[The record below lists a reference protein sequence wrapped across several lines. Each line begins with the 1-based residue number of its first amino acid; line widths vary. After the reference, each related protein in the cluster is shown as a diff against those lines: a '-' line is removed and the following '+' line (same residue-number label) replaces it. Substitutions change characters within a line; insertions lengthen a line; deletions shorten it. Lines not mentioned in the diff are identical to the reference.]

1 VPIEK
6 VGLVEECHQGTLLL
20 DEIGDLSPEAQTGLL
35 RFLQEGEVRPLGSSR
50 TIKVD
55 VRIISAT
62 NQDLEKVMEAGSFRE
77 DLYDRLNGV
86 TLWVPPLRERRGDIL
101 LLVEYFIHNYCELH
115 DETPKRMTKE
125 ALDYLMSY
133 PWPGNVRELEHTIS
147 RAIILSAGKGL
158 IRLKDLELPGVPSK
172 RAVKE
177 EDLPLDIQKKLGGIR
192 LKPRQKEILKLALEK
207 GPVSSRQLSSQFKVS
222 EQMIRKD
229 LKLLLE
235 KDLLE
240 KNGTTKGTYY
250 ILRKS

>member
-1 VPIEK
+1 
-6 VGLVEECHQGTLLL
+6 
-20 DEIGDLSPEAQTGLL
+20 
-35 RFLQEGEVRPLGSSR
+35 
-50 TIKVD
+50 
-55 VRIISAT
+55 
-62 NQDLEKVMEAGSFRE
+62 
-77 DLYDRLNGV
+77 
-86 TLWVPPLRERRGDIL
+86 
-101 LLVEYFIHNYCELH
+101 
-115 DETPKRMTKE
+115 
-125 ALDYLMSY
+125 MSY
-133 PWPGNVRELEHTIS
+133 CWPGNVRELEHTIS